1 MSDAANESTWP
12 AFLGDEVWEG
22 EGKGAGSVPG
32 PERGNPAAV
41 ILPVPY
47 DLSSSWMKGADRGP
61 RALLEASAYVELYDI
76 ETESQPWLRGIETAA
91 PVECE
96 EPPEELTRL
105 VHRRVA
111 EVLGRGA
118 MPVVLGGEHSVTIGA
133 VEATAAASKAAG
145 RAFSVLQVDAHADT
159 RDSYHGSKYNH
170 ACVMARAREHGPIVQ
185 VGIRAIDPSERDGL
199 DEDRVLWAHEIAAAR
214 ATGDSGWMDRAIDG
228 LVDDVYLTI
237 DLDAFD
243 PSLVPATGTPE
254 PGGLEWYEVNELV
267 RRLVARRRLVGFDVV
282 ELLPQP
288 GHHASDFLAAKLVY
302 RVLAEVLNRR

>member
-1 MSDAANESTWP
+1 MSDATSESAWP
-12 AFLGDEVWEG
+12 AFLGDEVWAG

-32 PERGNPAAV
+32 PERDNPAAI

-76 ETESQPWLRGIETAA
+76 ETDSEPWLHGIETAA
-91 PVECE
+91 PVECD
-96 EPPEELTRL
+96 EPPEELARL

-111 EVLGRGA
+111 EILGRGA
-118 MPVVLGGEHSVTIGA
+118 LPVVLGGEHSVTIGA
-133 VEATAAASKAAG
+133 VDAAAADCEDAG
-145 RAFSVLQVDAHADT
+145 RAFSVLQIDAHADT
-159 RDSYHGSKYNH
+159 RESYHGSRYNH

-185 VGIRAIDPSERDGL
+185 VGIRAIDASERAGL
-199 DEDRVLWAHEIAAAR
+199 DEERVIWAHEIAAAR
-214 ATGDSGWMDRAIDG
+214 ARADTGWMDRAIDG

-243 PSLVPATGTPE
+243 PSVVPATGTPE

-267 RRLVARRRLVGFDVV
+267 RRLAARRRLVGFDVV

-302 RVLAEVLNRR
+302 RVLAETLGAR